1 MILHVDMDAFYAAI
15 ELRDNPS
22 LAGKPVVVGGSSTG
36 RGVIAAASYE
46 ARKFGLHSAMPGAQ
60 AIRLCPHA
68 VFIKPQMEK
77 YSAVSKQI
85 REIFNRFTP
94 VFEPLSLDE
103 AFLDVAGSEKLFG
116 DAETIGRQIQST
128 IADELNLVASVGV
141 APNKFLAKIASDLEK
156 PNGFVVVEQA
166 NVTEFLDQL
175 NIERVWGI
183 GPKTQKKFLRLGVQ
197 RIGQLRKLPLETLK
211 QLFGL
216 NADHFWRLARGID
229 SRPVV
234 PDRIAKA
241 VGHES
246 TFSKDIDNDDVLES
260 WLWDLSDQVGRR
272 LRRNEIFGKTIRVKI
287 RFYDFRTISRSKTI
301 STRTN
306 STRQIAETSLNL
318 LQIVRAEQR
327 DSIRLLGVSVGGLSR
342 DAYQQQL
349 LFDQKSSQR
358 TKQIDS
364 AADAIRDRFGNA
376 AMKRGSALN
385 RGKPSDRGE
394 R

>member
-22 LAGKPVVVGGSSTG
+22 LAGKPVVVGGSPTG

-60 AIRLCPHA
+60 AIRLCPQA

-94 VFEPLSLDE
+94 VFEPLALDE

-116 DAETIGRQIQST
+116 DAETIGRMIQST

-141 APNKFLAKIASDLEK
+141 APNKFLAKLASDLEK
-156 PNGFVVVEQA
+156 PNGFVVVQQA
-166 NVTEFLDQL
+166 TVTEFLDPL
-175 NIERVWGI
+175 AIERVWGI

-197 RIGQLRKLPLETLK
+197 RIEQLRKLPLETLK
-211 QLFGL
+211 ELFGL

-229 SRPVV
+229 TRQVV

-246 TFSKDIDNDDVLES
+246 TFSQDINDDEILES
-260 WLWDLSDQVGRR
+260 WIWELSDQVGRR
-272 LRRNEIFGKTIRVKI
+272 LRRNQIFGKTIRVKI
-287 RFYDFRTISRSKTI
+287 RFHDFRTISRSKTI
-301 STRTN
+301 STRTS
-306 STRQIAETSLNL
+306 STREIAETSLGL
-318 LQIVRAEQR
+318 LQTVRAEQR
-327 DSIRLLGVSVGGLSR
+327 DSIRLLGVSVGGLSSH
-342 DAYQQQL
+342 AYQQQQ
-349 LFDQKSSQR
+349 LFDQEQDQR
-358 TKQIDS
+358 AKQIDS
-364 AADAIRDRFGNA
+364 AADAIRDRFGSA
-376 AMKRGSALN
+376 AMKRGSTLN
-385 RGKPSDRGE
+385 RNKPSDE
-394 R
+394 RKR

>member
-15 ELRDNPS
+15 ELRDNPN
-22 LAGKPVVVGGSSTG
+22 LAGKPVVVGGSPSG

-60 AIRLCPHA
+60 AIRLCPQA

-85 REIFNRFTP
+85 REIFNRFTS
-94 VFEPLSLDE
+94 VFEPLALDE

-116 DAETIGRQIQST
+116 DAETIGRMIQST

-141 APNKFLAKIASDLEK
+141 APNKFIAKLASDLEK
-156 PNGFVVVEQA
+156 PNGFVVVQQA
-166 NVTEFLDQL
+166 NVTEFLDPL
-175 NIERVWGI
+175 AIERVWGI
-183 GPKTQKKFLRLGVQ
+183 GPKTQKTFLRLGVQ
-197 RIGQLRKLPLETLK
+197 RIEQLRKLPLETLK

-229 SRPVV
+229 TRQVV

-246 TFSKDIDNDDVLES
+246 TFSQDIDDDDVLES
-260 WLWDLSDQVGRR
+260 WVWELSDQVGRR
-272 LRRNEIFGKTIRVKI
+272 LRRNQIFGKTIRVKI
-287 RFYDFRTISRSKTI
+287 RFHDFRTISRSKTI
-301 STRTN
+301 SVRSN
-306 STRQIAETSLNL
+306 STREIAETSLNL
-318 LQIVRAEQR
+318 LRSVRAQQR
-327 DSIRLLGVSVGGLSR
+327 DSIRLLGVSVGGLSSQ
-342 DAYQQQL
+342 ALQQQQL
-349 LFDQKSSQR
+349 FDQEQDQR
-358 TKQIDS
+358 AKQIDS
-364 AADAIRDRFGNA
+364 AADAIRDRFGSA
-376 AMKRGSALN
+376 ALKRGSTLN
-385 RGKPSDRGE
+385 RNKPSDRGQ